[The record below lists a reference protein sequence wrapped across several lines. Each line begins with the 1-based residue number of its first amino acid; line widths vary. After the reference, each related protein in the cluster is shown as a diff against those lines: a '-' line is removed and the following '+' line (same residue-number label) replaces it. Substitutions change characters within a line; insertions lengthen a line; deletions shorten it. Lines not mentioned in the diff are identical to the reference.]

1 MATFKFELS
10 TIEAAAAQPAPLICI
25 PQSVFFQNDS
35 ENGNAYLWTFG
46 DGGSSTEEEPIY
58 QYSEPG
64 TYEVQLVVSDTS
76 GCFSSD
82 SVTIFVNIG
91 AFEGGIV
98 EPLTPICPG
107 SSYELE
113 AFGGAFY
120 EWEPA
125 NLLDNPNIANP
136 IATVN
141 ETTTFSVTVSD
152 TCGSQ
157 TLDVTLEVFNNTI
170 GISE

>member
-1 MATFKFELS
+1 MRGNPTGFTTTPRAFAETNQGSNCNMATFKFELS

-91 AFEGGIV
+91 AFEGGVV
-98 EPLTPICPG
+98 EPLNT
-107 SSYELE
+107 
-113 AFGGAFY
+113 
-120 EWEPA
+120 
-125 NLLDNPNIANP
+125 NLSWFQL
-136 IATVN
+136 
-141 ETTTFSVTVSD
+141 
-152 TCGSQ
+152 
-157 TLDVTLEVFNNTI
+157 
-170 GISE
+170 